1 MASKGQKFKSYTKE
15 FKLEVVMQ
23 RLAGVSLPKLSQQYQ
38 VTDSMI
44 IQWVKNYQE
53 HGEDGLVSKRGQK
66 GVPNIL
72 KGKTK
77 QSFSSPEEENAYLRL
92 ENEYLKKR
100 MSEERGVSIESLN
113 LWSSKN
119 LK

>member
-53 HGEDGLVSKRGQK
+53 LGEDGLVSKRGQK

>member
-1 MASKGQKFKSYTKE
+1 MASRGQKFKSYTKE
-15 FKLEVVMQ
+15 FKLEVVIQ

-44 IQWVKNYQE
+44 IQGLKKYQE
-53 HGEDGLVSKRGQK
+53 LGEDGLVSKRGQK

-77 QSFSSPEEENAYLRL
+77 HSFSSPEEENAYLRL
-92 ENEYLKKR
+92 ENEYLKRR
-100 MSEERGVSIESLN
+100 MSEERGVPIESLN
-113 LWSSKN
+113 LWSSNN